1 METWR
6 LADLHAYVDDCM
18 EPDERLAFES
28 QMADDPA
35 LARRVAVWRAQNTA
49 IRSAFDGEGARAF
62 PISIVHHQN
71 ENLGKGRRPA
81 SAGGKTSREQAAR
94 PSSPDIAGAS
104 RHAAKTAAPAAL
116 RMSLSWRRL
125 ALAAVSVCLICIWSP
140 SRPFIPAEGLGEAGV
155 AAFRAFARPGV
166 GPVEFA
172 ASDTAESQEWL
183 TTRLSRP
190 VYLPATPAAVELIG
204 ARIAPSP
211 AGAAA
216 FLVYKSEQRLLGLL
230 VLTLDAPVTGAPSL
244 LAAEGRTAAVW
255 TWGGQGFALV
265 GDLEAPALLKMAT
278 DFFSSPLE
286 AVQAMP
292 ARGS

>member
-6 LADLHAYVDDCM
+6 LADLHGYVDDCM
-18 EPDERLAFES
+18 EPDERRAFER

-35 LARRVAVWRAQNTA
+35 LARRIALWRGQNAA
-49 IRSAFDGEGARAF
+49 IRSAFDGEGVKAF
-62 PISIVHHQN
+62 SISVVHRQD

-81 SAGGKTSREQAAR
+81 LVSGKTSREQTTR
-94 PSSPDIAGAS
+94 PSSPGAAGAS
-104 RHAAKTAAPAAL
+104 RHAAKTAAPAAF
-116 RMSLSWRRL
+116 RTSPSWRL

-140 SRPFIPAEGLGEAGV
+140 SRPLIAAEGLGEAGV
-155 AAFRAFARPGV
+155 AAFRAFARPSV

-172 ASDTAESQEWL
+172 TSDAAESQQWL

-190 VYLPATPAAVELIG
+190 VYLPATPAAVDLIG

-216 FLVYKSEQRLLGLL
+216 FLVYRSEQRLVGLL
-230 VLTLDAPVTGAPSL
+230 VLALDAPVTGAPKL
-244 LAAEGRTAAVW
+244 LRAAGGAAAVW

-265 GDLEAPALLKMAT
+265 GDLEAPLLMKIAT
-278 DFFSSPLE
+278 DFFNSPLE
-286 AVQAMP
+286 TVQTMP
-292 ARGS
+292 ERGS

>member
-1 METWR
+1 
-6 LADLHAYVDDCM
+6 L
-18 EPDERLAFES
+18 
-28 QMADDPA
+28 
-35 LARRVAVWRAQNTA
+35 WRAQNAA

-81 SAGGKTSREQAAR
+81 SAGGTTSREQAPR

-104 RHAAKTAAPAAL
+104 RHAAQTAAPAAL
-116 RMSLSWRRL
+116 RRSPSWRL

-140 SRPFIPAEGLGEAGV
+140 SRPLIPAEGLGEAGV
-155 AAFRAFARPGV
+155 AAFRAFARPSV

-172 ASDTAESQEWL
+172 TSDTAESQEWL

-190 VYLPATPAAVELIG
+190 VYLPATPAEVDLIG

-216 FLVYKSEQRLLGLL
+216 FLVYRSEQRLVGLL
-230 VLTLDAPVTGAPSL
+230 VLSLDAPIAGAPEVL
-244 LAAEGRTAAVW
+244 PVDGRYAAVW
-255 TWGGQGFALV
+255 TSGGQGFALV
-265 GDLEAPALLKMAT
+265 GDLEAPALLKIAT
-278 DFFSSPLE
+278 DLFGSPLE
-286 AVQAMP
+286 AVQTMP
-292 ARGS
+292 KRGS

>member
-6 LADLHAYVDDCM
+6 LADLHGYVDDCM
-18 EPDERLAFES
+18 EPDERRAFER

-35 LARRVAVWRAQNTA
+35 LARRIAVWRAQNTA

-81 SAGGKTSREQAAR
+81 SAGGKTSREQATR
-94 PSSPDIAGAS
+94 PSSPGIAGAS
-104 RHAAKTAAPAAL
+104 RHAAKTAAPAAF
-116 RMSLSWRRL
+116 RTSPSWRL

-140 SRPFIPAEGLGEAGV
+140 SRPLIPAEGLGEAGV
-155 AAFRAFARPGV
+155 AAFRAFARPSV

-172 ASDTAESQEWL
+172 TSDTAESQEWL

-190 VYLPATPAAVELIG
+190 VYLPATPAAVDLIG

-216 FLVYKSEQRLLGLL
+216 FLVYRSEQKLVGLL
-230 VLTLDAPVTGAPSL
+230 VLSLDAPITGAPEL
-244 LAAEGRTAAVW
+244 LPADGRYAAVW

-265 GDLEAPALLKMAT
+265 GDLEAPSLLKIAT
-278 DFFSSPLE
+278 DFFGSPLE
-286 AVQAMP
+286 AVQTMP
-292 ARGS
+292 ERGS

>member
-1 METWR
+1 
-6 LADLHAYVDDCM
+6 VDDCM
-18 EPDERLAFES
+18 EPDERRAFER
-28 QMADDPA
+28 QMADDPE
-35 LARRVAVWRAQNTA
+35 LARRVAVWRGQNAA
-49 IRSAFDGEGARAF
+49 IRSAFDGEGVRAF
-62 PISIVHHQN
+62 PISIVHHSD
-71 ENLGKGRRPA
+71 ENLGKGRRPTPVGA
-81 SAGGKTSREQAAR
+81 KTLREHATR
-94 PSSPDIAGAS
+94 PSSPGPAWTPRRAV
-104 RHAAKTAAPAAL
+104 KTAPPAAF
-116 RMSLSWRRL
+116 RTSPSWRL
-125 ALAAVSVCLICIWSP
+125 ALAALSVCLICIWSP
-140 SRPFIPAEGLGEAGV
+140 SRALIPAEGLGEAGV

-265 GDLEAPALLKMAT
+265 GDLEAPLLLKIAT
-278 DFFSSPLE
+278 DFFGSPLDG
-286 AVQAMP
+286 VQTIP
-292 ARGS
+292 ERGS